1 MTKLRLVTVLCLGIF
16 STLVLLGNKNGR
28 ASQSQSGNTGAP
40 GDETQGGQPKTCIA
54 CHSQSSILASVAVSV
69 LDSSNTPVTQY
80 IPGKLY
86 TARVTITASGNNL
99 NGYGFQM
106 IGLRDSNN
114 SDLDGFSDVN
124 PNNYKI
130 ATIPGGR
137 TYAEHNNISDTNI
150 FDVRWTAPPT
160 GTGSVTLYAAGN
172 GVNANG
178 TSSGDGSGF
187 GSVKLTELVSSSQN
201 LEGALARIAL
211 QPNPVQ
217 STAVLKLKQLD
228 AGVYQ
233 ISAFDISGKTVW
245 SSQQT
250 LPEGDSI
257 LSFSTAEWLPG
268 VYFIRLETAGKS
280 SSVKVLKL

>member
-1 MTKLRLVTVLCLGIF
+1 MSKLRLIIFLGFGIF

-28 ASQSQSGNTGAP
+28 ASQSQAGNTGAP

-54 CHSQSSILASVAVSV
+54 CHNQSTILASVAVTV
-69 LDSSNTPVTQY
+69 LDSAQNSVTQY

-114 SDLDGFSDVN
+114 SDLDGFTDVN

-130 ATIPGGR
+130 ASIPGGR
-137 TYAEHNNISDTNI
+137 TYAEHNNISATNT

-172 GVNANG
+172 GVNATG

-187 GSVKLTELVSSSQN
+187 GSLKLTELSSAAEDLSTR
-201 LEGALARIAL
+201 LPKLTAI
-211 QPNPVQ
+211 PNPVQ
-217 STAVLKLKQLD
+217 TETILNLAYLE
-228 AGVYQ
+228 AGEYA
-233 ISAFDISGKTVW
+233 IAAFDISGKRVW
-245 SSQQT
+245 FSQQF
-250 LPEGDSI
+250 LPEGAAALP
-257 LSFSTAEWLPG
+257 LSTRDWQPG
-268 VYFIRLETAGKS
+268 LYFIRLEKGHKAA
-280 SSVKVLKL
+280 SVKILKL